1 MVGSEVGVD
10 RQPGQP
16 PVQVQPGRN
25 VELGERLRQRLTG
38 CAYHPDGAGQLLRIE
53 HAAVWRENNVGDVVG
68 RGYYNLRLKAEGDL
82 LFLVV
87 AAATGGEGQGGQEQA
102 GERPGAEGKG
112 RHRLQYSRRVRRAI
126 WTLPA

>member
-10 RQPGQP
+10 GQAGQP

-25 VELGERLRQRLTG
+25 VELCERLRQWLTG

-53 HAAVWRENNVGDVVG
+53 HAAVWRENDVGDVVG
-68 RGYYNLRLKAEGDL
+68 GRYDLRLQAEGDL
-82 LFLVV
+82 LFFVV

-102 GERPGAEGKG
+102 GERPGAEGK
-112 RHRLQYSRRVRRAI
+112 
-126 WTLPA
+126 